1 MAAIAILGAVVGVA
15 GRIVLWQGDHGAATA
30 IVIVAMLIGVFLAM
44 LALLGIIGGWGLLA
58 QKDWARVLVIVLG
71 ILHLISPWVGAG
83 CLYALGFAQEC
94 WSGLNMDV
102 DCSWT
107 QMV

>member
-1 MAAIAILGAVVGVA
+1 M
-15 GRIVLWQGDHGAATA
+15 
-30 IVIVAMLIGVFLAM
+30 
-44 LALLGIIGGWGLLA
+44 
-58 QKDWARVLVIVLG
+58 LVIVLG